1 MTETFPG
8 YYLAGAYQEQK
19 TPETEYPVGGESQ
32 EDILPTVD
40 PESLREDGGVVSG
53 RMGNLALETS
63 GVAAPENDKLTATK
77 DALQGSSDS
86 PKPLSPAEA
95 LRARLAGFQ
104 PDKKD
109 TTTSP
114 EDPDE
119 ARADLLAALRGGS
132 KESPDASSQSPEKA
146 AKTGE
151 SNDRLEANTQGDEQQ
166 PEMNSEKLREL
177 IDNCLQAAQSARE
190 GLDKAM
196 QSIDTAGSVLPGGF
210 QAGLLF
216 ADGNLNQVGN
226 AAQVLESAILQKE
239 VTLLGNSVNEVRL
252 IIRSLDADVRFGTNA
267 DRGYLSRLLE
277 RVDEMVRFV
286 AELRDRQ
293 GQDRREQAEEGDN
306 SSLD

>member
-1 MTETFPG
+1 MNNSRK
-8 YYLAGAYQEQK
+8 Q
-19 TPETEYPVGGESQ
+19 
-32 EDILPTVD
+32 
-40 PESLREDGGVVSG
+40 
-53 RMGNLALETS
+53 
-63 GVAAPENDKLTATK
+63 
-77 DALQGSSDS
+77 
-86 PKPLSPAEA
+86 
-95 LRARLAGFQ
+95 
-104 PDKKD
+104 
-109 TTTSP
+109 
-114 EDPDE
+114 
-119 ARADLLAALRGGS
+119 LRG
-132 KESPDASSQSPEKA
+132 
-146 AKTGE
+146 
-151 SNDRLEANTQGDEQQ
+151 
-166 PEMNSEKLREL
+166 L

-196 QSIDTAGSVLPGGF
+196 QSIGIAGSVLPGDF

-226 AAQVLESAILQKE
+226 AAQVLESAISQKE

-252 IIRSLDADVRFGTNA
+252 RIRLLDANVRSGANV

>member
-8 YYLAGAYQEQK
+8 YYLAGDYQEQK
-19 TPETEYPVGGESQ
+19 TPETEHPADSESQ
-32 EDILPTVD
+32 ADDLTVVD

-53 RMGNLALETS
+53 RMGNL
-63 GVAAPENDKLTATK
+63 
-77 DALQGSSDS
+77 
-86 PKPLSPAEA
+86 
-95 LRARLAGFQ
+95 ARLAGFQ

-146 AKTGE
+146 AKTE
-151 SNDRLEANTQGDEQQ
+151 
-166 PEMNSEKLREL
+166 LRGL

-190 GLDKAM
+190 GLEKAM
-196 QSIDTAGSVLPGGF
+196 QSIDTAGSVLPGDF

-226 AAQVLESAILQKE
+226 AAQVLESAISQKE

-252 IIRSLDADVRFGTNA
+252 RIADVRSGVNV

>member
-1 MTETFPG
+1 MTEAFPG
-8 YYLAGAYQEQK
+8 HYIAGDYQEEQK
-19 TPETEYPVGGESQ
+19 TPETEYPADGEFQ
-32 EDILPTVD
+32 ADDLTVVD
-40 PESLREDGGVVSG
+40 PESLREDEDVVSG

-63 GVAAPENDKLTATK
+63 GVVAPDNDRSEAVSQ
-77 DALQGSSDS
+77 DSSD
-86 PKPLSPAEA
+86 PPRTLSPAEA

-104 PDKKD
+104 PDKKE

-119 ARADLLAALRGGS
+119 ARANLLAALRGGG
-132 KESPDASSQSPEKA
+132 KESPDASSQPPEKA
-146 AKTGE
+146 VKTGE
-151 SNDRLEANTQGDEQQ
+151 SNDQSEANTQGDEQQ
-166 PEMNSEKLREL
+166 PKMNSERLREL

-190 GLDKAM
+190 GLNKAM
-196 QSIDTAGSVLPGGF
+196 QSIDMTGKVSSGDF
-210 QAGLLF
+210 QAGLSF
-216 ADGNLNQVGN
+216 AGDNLNQVGN
-226 AAQVLESAILQKE
+226 AAQVLEGVTSQKE
-239 VTLLGNSVNEVRL
+239 IALLGNSVNEVQP
-252 IIRSLDADVRFGTNA
+252 IIRSLAANVRSGENV